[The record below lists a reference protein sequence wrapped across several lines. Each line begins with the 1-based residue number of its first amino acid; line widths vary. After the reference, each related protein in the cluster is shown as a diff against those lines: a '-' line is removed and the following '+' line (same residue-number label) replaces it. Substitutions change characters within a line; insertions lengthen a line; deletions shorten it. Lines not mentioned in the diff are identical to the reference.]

1 MTINSP
7 ALTAEQVL
15 WTSRQPT
22 NLNYLRTNG
31 FLFMVANM
39 PKVSYF
45 CQSANI
51 PPLDLGIATQR
62 TPLIDVPHPGD
73 RLTFGQ
79 LSIRFK
85 VSEDMSNFME
95 LYTWLFGLGRP
106 LSSQQYVDYINSQ
119 SFRFPQIAKFSE
131 GPQFSDGTLLVMDAN
146 NNAVAQFNF
155 ADIFPTSISGMDFDI
170 SSGEAQ
176 TFTATAT
183 FSFLYF
189 TATSLLTNG

>member
-1 MTINSP
+1 M
-7 ALTAEQVL
+7 
-15 WTSRQPT
+15 
-22 NLNYLRTNG
+22 
-31 FLFMVANM
+31 
-39 PKVSYF
+39 
-45 CQSANI
+45 QS
-51 PPLDLGIATQR
+51 
-62 TPLIDVPHPGD
+62 TPMIDIKHPGD
-73 RLTFGQ
+73 KMTFGE
-79 LSIRFK
+79 LVIRFK

-106 LSSQQYVDYINSQ
+106 LSSQQYVDYIASQ

-146 NNAVAQFNF
+146 NNAVSQFNF

-183 FSFLYF
+183 FAFLYY